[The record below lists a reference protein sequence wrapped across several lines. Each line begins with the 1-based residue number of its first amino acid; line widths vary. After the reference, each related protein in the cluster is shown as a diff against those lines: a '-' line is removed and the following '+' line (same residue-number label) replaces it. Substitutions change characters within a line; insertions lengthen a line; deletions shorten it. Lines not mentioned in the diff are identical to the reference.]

1 MHHAHR
7 QNHHAGRIATATV
20 VGLGALTLAI
30 APVDAGA
37 RTVVVHPGESI
48 QDAIDHAAANTTIV
62 VAGGVH
68 AEQLL
73 ITTDGIRL
81 IGDHAT
87 LVPPATAVT
96 NTCSDL
102 VGPDPDGAP
111 TQVGICVAGPDLVV
125 GPYDGGEHA
134 PIISV
139 GRPVSRVRVEG
150 FDIAGFSGP
159 YVAVVGGRN
168 VRVAGTSLQD
178 SVIYGVLS
186 TASRSTRITNN
197 EISGP
202 SVLGYIGI
210 CIDDISSPVVHDND
224 ISGQIIGVCVET
236 TGASISR
243 NRIHD
248 NCLGVF
254 VDPGVGAVITR
265 NHIANNNGCDQ
276 LPASYGRGVTLS
288 GTHGSVVKDNVIEGH
303 TGPGGLAALSVIDD
317 EGGTVAT
324 GNVVTH
330 NRLAANTLDISS
342 TATGTNRIDHN
353 ECTTSTPAQ
362 LCD

>member
-1 MHHAHR
+1 
-7 QNHHAGRIATATV
+7 
-20 VGLGALTLAI
+20 
-30 APVDAGA
+30 
-37 RTVVVHPGESI
+37 
-48 QDAIDHAAANTTIV
+48 
-62 VAGGVH
+62 
-68 AEQLL
+68 
-73 ITTDGIRL
+73 
-81 IGDHAT
+81 
-87 LVPPATAVT
+87 
-96 NTCSDL
+96 
-102 VGPDPDGAP
+102 
-111 TQVGICVAGPDLVV
+111 V

-168 VRVAGTSLQD
+168 VRIAGTSLRD
-178 SVIYGVLS
+178 SAIYGVLS
-186 TASRSTRITNN
+186 TASRSTRITDN

-202 SVLGYIGI
+202 SVRGFIGI
-210 CIDDISSPVVHDND
+210 CIDDLSSPVVDDND

-236 TGASISR
+236 TGASVSR
-243 NRIHD
+243 NGIHD

-254 VDPGVGAVITR
+254 VDPGVGATITR
-265 NHIANNNGCDQ
+265 NHITSNNGCDQ

-288 GTHGSVVKDNVIEGH
+288 GTNGTVVSHNVFEGH
-303 TGPGGLAALSVIDD
+303 TGPGGLAAVSVTDD

-330 NRLAANTLDISS
+330 NQFAANTLDISS
-342 TATGTNRIDHN
+342 TATGANRIDHN
-353 ECTTSTPAQ
+353 DCTASTPAQ